1 MSTQFVSNEQ
11 IIQVAR
17 RNLAQGAWD
26 YLVGGSES
34 ETTMRRNRLSFD
46 RIAFRP
52 RVRVDVS
59 SIDPSTTF
67 LGHRLRTPVMLAPL
81 GSLQTFA
88 PEGAAAVTKAAAEFG
103 TMHVLSSVTQPS
115 LEETAASAGN
125 PKVFQL
131 YIHGDWAWIEDIVGR
146 AKQAGYMSLCLTVD
160 TAHYSRRE
168 RPMLSGWAPPTMR
181 GTIDRSHQ
189 ASLTWETAFRIKEM
203 AGLPFMLKGIGT
215 AEDAELAVEG
225 GVDVIWVSN
234 HGGRQLDHGLGTMD
248 MLREVVDA
256 VGGRADIVVDGG
268 IQRGADVAKA
278 VALGARAVAI
288 GRLQGFGLA
297 AAGAKGVVRVL
308 EILEDELV
316 IAMGLMGVTCIDQLT
331 PAYVCEAEAV
341 TPPHEMSAWIN
352 MPGGRIM

>member
-17 RNLAQGAWD
+17 RNLAQGEWD

-52 RVRVDVS
+52 RVLVDVS

-215 AEDAELAVEG
+215 AEDAALAVEG

>member
-11 IIQVAR
+11 IIQAAR
-17 RNLAQGAWD
+17 RNLAQGEWD

-52 RVRVDVS
+52 RVLVDVS

-203 AGLPFMLKGIGT
+203 AGLPFKLKGIGT
-215 AEDAELAVEG
+215 AEDAALAVEG

-268 IQRGADVAKA
+268 IQRGADVGKA